1 MFRRQTS
8 ACAMFLLA
16 AAALLAGC
24 GGPPGRPGALVLPT
38 HPVASLATRDDGADM
53 LADVDNAR
61 AAIADNDA
69 MAADND
75 VIQASAFATGLP
87 DLGST
92 PHQGEA
98 TALSAFE
105 AEVALTTAQSR
116 LERGDLG
123 GADAVLA
130 AVQQRAPTRLAAMDM
145 PLLRADQSL
154 GLARLAI
161 ASQYPADLRTQL
173 TIAESSLDAYQGGP
187 HAADAKTLAGT
198 IDRLLKQPDALRRLQ
213 ADQLAAWSGRVD
225 DWG

>member
-1 MFRRQTS
+1 MFCRKTG
-8 ACAMFLLA
+8 ACTLLLLA

-24 GGPPGRPGALVLPT
+24 GRPPGRPGAQVLPT
-38 HPVASLATRDDGADM
+38 QPVASLAALDNGADI
-53 LADVDNAR
+53 LVDVDNAG

-75 VIQASAFATGLP
+75 VIQAGAFAIGLP
-87 DLGST
+87 DLAST
-92 PHQGEA
+92 PRQGEA
-98 TALSAFE
+98 TALTAFE
-105 AEVALTTAQSR
+105 AEVALTTAQSK
-116 LERGDLG
+116 LERGDLA

-130 AVQQRAPTRLAAMDM
+130 AIQQRAPTHLAAVDM

-161 ASQYPADLRTQL
+161 ASEYPAQLRTQL
-173 TIAESSLDAYQGGP
+173 TIAETSLDAYQGGP

-198 IDRLLKQPDALRRLQ
+198 IDRLLKQPDSLRRLQ

>member
-1 MFRRQTS
+1 VSLRPLNS
-8 ACAMFLLA
+8 CGLLA
-16 AAALLAGC
+16 LIAAALIDGC
-24 GGPPGRPGALVLPT
+24 GGPPGRPGAPVLPT
-38 HPVASLATRDDGADM
+38 QPVASLAARDAGADI

-75 VIQASAFATGLP
+75 VIQASAFAIGLP
-87 DLGST
+87 NLAST
-92 PHQGEA
+92 PHQGA
-98 TALSAFE
+98 PALTAFE

-116 LERGDLG
+116 LERGDLA

-130 AVQQRAPTRLAAMDM
+130 AVQQRVPTRLAPVDA

-161 ASQYPADLRTQL
+161 ASQHPADLRTQL
-173 TIAESSLDAYQGGP
+173 TIAETSLDAYRGAP

-198 IDRLLKQPDALRRLQ
+198 IDRLLKQPDSLQRLQ
-213 ADQLAAWSGRVD
+213 ADQLAAWSGRVG